1 MMSEDIDI
9 VYFHPPQRGVGM
21 LVGWMQFKSAKTK
34 ERAHVFKPVPGSPE
48 LMMSLC
54 NRWHMRMYSQ
64 VSGIAILEAAEDG
77 RPRCKLCEKR
87 RAELNGGAIQA

>member
-1 MMSEDIDI
+1 MSAAIDI

-21 LVGWMQFKSAKTK
+21 LVGWMRFKSAKTK

-54 NRWHMRMYSQ
+54 NRWHTRMYSQ
-64 VSGIAILEAAEDG
+64 VSGIAILEAAADD
-77 RPRCKLCEKR
+77 RTRCKRCEKKW
-87 RAELNGGAIQA
+87 AELNGGSIQA